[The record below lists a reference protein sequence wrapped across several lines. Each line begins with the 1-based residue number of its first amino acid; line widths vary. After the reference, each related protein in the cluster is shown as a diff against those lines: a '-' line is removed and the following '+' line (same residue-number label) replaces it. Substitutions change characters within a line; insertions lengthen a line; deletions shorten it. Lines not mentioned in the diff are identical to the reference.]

1 MLIVNPGS
9 SLHMKAPKFIIFL
22 WLVQFLVCESL
33 FAQDNIN
40 SSGMEKRLA
49 LVIGNSKYTYSMEL
63 SNPVNDAR
71 AMKQALQ
78 KVGFDVDEYEN
89 LDQAELKMAIDYF
102 GTRLKQYSVGLFF
115 YAGHGIQSKGSNY
128 LIPVNAKLQ
137 SEQQV
142 EYDCVQADRVL
153 GQMEAAGSKINI
165 VILDACR
172 NNPFERSWSRAVNGT
187 GLAFMNAPSG
197 SLIAYATS
205 PGRTASDGS
214 GSNGLYTS
222 ALLENIISPG
232 INILQMFQNV
242 RRIVSSK
249 SEKQQ
254 IPWESTSLTNDFFF
268 VNNSLNISAR
278 QDISNSQNISD
289 NSSSL
294 RNKSNESNKKNET
307 IATWKRDEKNFWLF
321 FNDKAIDNRV
331 NGSWSDND
339 WLVYDTVTNNTY
351 LLEDYNNKPLNQI
364 FPAKVLGNTS
374 DAWWRLH
381 SNFYYLYVKGSLI
394 APRTKRVAV
403 DNDLLVYD
411 EPTNT
416 TYIFKDFTH
425 SDDNQFRP
433 AILFDNA
440 DFAFWRRM
448 ENNYW
453 LYVKGEEIQ
462 ARTKNSWANNDLLVY
477 DEQTNI
483 TYLLEGYFNETKT
496 LQLKPARVISY
507 MDDILWMRTG
517 NTYWLFLKGEIISG
531 RTTNIQSGND
541 LNVTDTL
548 TKITYILYDY
558 FRTTDNHFKTAYK
571 ARQQ

>member
-1 MLIVNPGS
+1 
-9 SLHMKAPKFIIFL
+9 MKGPKVIFL
-22 WLVQFLVCESL
+22 LVAVHLLVCGSAI
-33 FAQDNIN
+33 AQDIIN
-40 SSGMEKRLA
+40 NTGLEKRLA
-49 LVIGNSKYTYSMEL
+49 LVIGNSKYTNSMEL

-71 AMKQALQ
+71 AMKLALE

-89 LDQAELKMAIDYF
+89 LDQGELKMAIDYF
-102 GTRLKQYSVGLFF
+102 GNRLKQYSVGLFF

-128 LIPVNAKLQ
+128 LIPVDAKLQ

-222 ALLENIISPG
+222 ALLENIKSPG

-268 VNNSLNISAR
+268 VNSSLNISAR
-278 QDISNSQNISD
+278 QDITNNLNIPD
-289 NSSSL
+289 NSTIL
-294 RNKSNESNKKNET
+294 RNENNESKS
-307 IATWKRDEKNFWLF
+307 RDEPIVTFKHDEKSFWLYL
-321 FNDKAIDNRV
+321 NDKEIGNRV
-331 NGSWSDND
+331 IGSWSDKD
-339 WLVYDTVTNNTY
+339 WLVYDPSTNYTY
-351 LLEDYNNKPLNQI
+351 LLEDYNNRPLNQI
-364 FPAKVLGNTS
+364 LSVKVLGNAS
-374 DAWWRLH
+374 DTWWRRK
-381 SNFYYLYVKGSLI
+381 SPYYYLFSRGLDI
-394 APRTKRVAV
+394 AVRTKRVTI
-403 DNDLLVYD
+403 DDDLLIYD

-416 TYIFKDFTH
+416 TYIFKDFIH
-425 SDDNQFRP
+425 CDDNKFRP

-440 DFAFWRRM
+440 ESAFWRRM
-448 ENNYW
+448 GNSYW

-462 ARTKNSWANNDLLVY
+462 TRTKNSQANNDLLVY
-477 DEQTNI
+477 DEKTNI
-483 TYLLEGYFNETKT
+483 TYLLDGYFGETNT
-496 LQLKPARVISY
+496 SQLKPARVISY

-531 RTTNIQSGND
+531 RTTNRQSGND
-541 LNVTDTL
+541 LYVTDTQ
-548 TKITYILYDY
+548 TKATYILYDY
-558 FRTTDNHFKTAYK
+558 FNTSDNQFKTAYK
-571 ARQQ
+571 TQQ